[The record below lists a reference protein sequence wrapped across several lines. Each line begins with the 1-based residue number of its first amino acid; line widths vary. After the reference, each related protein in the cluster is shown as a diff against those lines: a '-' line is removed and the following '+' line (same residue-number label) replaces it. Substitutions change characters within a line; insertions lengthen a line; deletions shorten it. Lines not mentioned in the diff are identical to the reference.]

1 MKRTALAVLV
11 AMSLPAAA
19 AADPRPELRPEHLA
33 PPPVAAPLRQAPAL
47 RRLVTRYLEALQ
59 QPGERRRVAR
69 LEAEVGAAIDREL
82 AEARAFAASV
92 RPEPWS
98 RGPRREVAAAARAQ
112 VARLVALRDEFG
124 QLRWRF
130 GRRAVA
136 RKEALA
142 RELVVVAGLETR
154 RPGPMAPALA
164 MRDGR

>member
-19 AADPRPELRPEHLA
+19 AADTRPERRPEHLA
-33 PPPVAAPLRQAPAL
+33 PPPVAAPVQEEVAL
-47 RRLVTRYLEALQ
+47 RRLVSRYLEALQ

-69 LEAEVGAAIDREL
+69 LEAEVGAAIEREL
-82 AEARAFAASV
+82 AEARAGLAGARSQ
-92 RPEPWS
+92 PWA
-98 RGPRREVAAAARAQ
+98 RGPRHEAARAQ

-124 QLRWRF
+124 QLQGRF

-142 RELVVVAGLETR
+142 RELVMVAVREVR

-164 MRDGR
+164 LHDGR